1 MKKLFALAVV
11 ALITAP
17 AGAHSVRTSDGFE
30 VEPTHCVR
38 DGFTG
43 KLNCWYAPVPTRPWE
58 SGYYYHHNHHYH
70 RKPLF
75 RPNEHN
81 EHGVPCYFYKD
92 DNWGF

>member
-1 MKKLFALAVV
+1 MKKLFALAAV

-58 SGYYYHHNHHYH
+58 SGYWYHHNHHYH
-70 RKPLF
+70 
-75 RPNEHN
+75 
-81 EHGVPCYFYKD
+81 HGNYNHDHHHRYNN
-92 DNWGF
+92 DNDYYHP